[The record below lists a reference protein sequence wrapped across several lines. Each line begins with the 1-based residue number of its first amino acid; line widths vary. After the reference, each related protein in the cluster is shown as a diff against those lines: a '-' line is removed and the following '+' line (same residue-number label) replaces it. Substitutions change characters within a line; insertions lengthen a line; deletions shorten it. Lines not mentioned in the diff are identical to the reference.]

1 MRVLRCTQRYCSL
14 MLILLVS
21 IAGCGGTG
29 APTPTVEPIPTPQAV
44 YEQPTSVIT
53 PQAATPAS
61 ETAGADLAQGQRV
74 YELKCIGCHGNQAEG
89 IQGKGKNLASLTATV
104 QEFEDVLRTGA
115 KGRLG
120 NEHLYGPSQISPSGV
135 QNLYAYIKSLK
146 K

>member
-1 MRVLRCTQRYCSL
+1 

-21 IAGCGGTG
+21 IAGCGGAGT
-29 APTPTVEPIPTPQAV
+29 PTPTIEPIPTPQAV

-61 ETAGADLAQGQRV
+61 ETAASADLAQGQRV
-74 YELKCIGCHGNQAEG
+74 YETKCISCHGDKAG
-89 IQGKGKNLASLTATV
+89 GMPGKGKNLVSLAATV
-104 QEFEDVLRTGA
+104 QEFEDILRTGA

-135 QNLYAYIKSLK
+135 QNLYTYIQSLK